1 MSDVP
6 RSPQSR
12 VVILGGGF
20 GGLAAARAF
29 AKLPVSVTLLDRR
42 NFHLFQPLLYQ
53 VATGGLSPANIAAPL
68 RSILKNERNVTVLL
82 GEAVDLDVAGRRVLL
97 EDGSALGYDVL
108 VVAAGVRH
116 SYFGKPEW
124 EAFAPGLKTIEDAT
138 QMRRRILLA
147 FEKAERTEDADE
159 RRAALTFAV
168 VGAGPTGVELAGSLA
183 EIARH
188 TLARDFRRIDPTEA
202 RIHLLEA
209 GDRILAAFP
218 PDLAESARRSLA
230 GLGVTVETGS
240 KVLDIDAA
248 GVTLS
253 RAGAAPAKLACRT
266 VLWAAGVEA
275 SPLGKALEK
284 GAGAVLDRAGRVHV
298 ASDCS
303 VPGHP
308 EIFVIGDLAHHEDA
322 KGKPL
327 PGVCQ
332 PAIQQG
338 RHCAKVVGARL
349 AGRPAPPPFRY
360 FDLGNMATIGRAAAV
375 ADIFGLRFGG
385 FIAWLGWLFV
395 HLMNLVLFANR
406 LLVFVQWGFSYLS
419 WNRTAR
425 LITEVEAP
433 ARDR

>member
-6 RSPQSR
+6 QSPQSR

-29 AKLPVSVTLLDRR
+29 ASLPVSVTLLDRR

-68 RSILKNERNVTVLL
+68 RSILKHQRNATVLL

-97 EDGSALGYDVL
+97 EDGGALPYDVL

-116 SYFGKPEW
+116 SYFGKDAW

-147 FEKAERTEDADE
+147 FEKAERTEDASE
-159 RRAALTFAV
+159 RRAELTFAV

-218 PDLAESARRSLA
+218 PDLA
-230 GLGVTVETGS
+230 
-240 KVLDIDAA
+240 K
-248 GVTLS
+248 
-253 RAGAAPAKLACRT
+253 APAARSWGSASRWRRERRCSTSTPRASRFPQELAAFEARVPNCSLGRRRR
-266 VLWAAGVEA
+266 EA

-284 GAGAVLDRAGRVHV
+284 GAGAALDRAGRVHV
-298 ASDCS
+298 ESDCS

-308 EIFVIGDLAHHEDA
+308 EIFVIGDSRTTRTLR
-322 KGKPL
+322 
-327 PGVCQ
+327 
-332 PAIQQG
+332 G
-338 RHCAKVVGARL
+338 RRCRGSASPRSSRAATVRRSSARGSR
-349 AGRPAPPPFRY
+349 AGRR
-360 FDLGNMATIGRAAAV
+360 LRRSATSTSATWRPS
-375 ADIFGLRFGG
+375 GG
-385 FIAWLGWLFV
+385 QPRWPTSSA
-395 HLMNLVLFANR
+395 
-406 LLVFVQWGFSYLS
+406 
-419 WNRTAR
+419 
-425 LITEVEAP
+425 
-433 ARDR
+433 